1 MRGQTAAFISMIL
14 SFIEIA
20 TVVFYMLFLSY
31 GDHSLDDKKLFM
43 ERLGDRL
50 KDNYYKSYYMNEFE
64 KAFPYQDEERGLVG
78 NNWFSITLEY
88 CLIPAAIL
96 ILWAGLNFIM
106 NHYQLVYLKR
116 SLLLFIISLILI
128 FISFINAFFYVDH
141 VNMPEKDIYIFD
153 IRFNSE
159 IKERMETIKLAKDVY
174 IAGNLFL
181 FIIVCIHL
189 IFTLIIYSDAKEKD
203 NEFLINSSNEAKKVP
218 GSSPTS
224 FQIV

>member
-1 MRGQTAAFISMIL
+1 
-14 SFIEIA
+14 
-20 TVVFYMLFLSY
+20 MLFFSSDY
-31 GDHSLDDKKLFM
+31 SLDNNKLFM
-43 ERLGDRL
+43 ERFGLQL
-50 KDNYYKSYYMNEFE
+50 KDNDYKSYYMNEFE

-96 ILWAGLNFIM
+96 IVFAGINFIM

-153 IRFNSE
+153 IYLTR
-159 IKERMETIKLAKDVY
+159 K
-174 IAGNLFL
+174 
-181 FIIVCIHL
+181 
-189 IFTLIIYSDAKEKD
+189 
-203 NEFLINSSNEAKKVP
+203 
-218 GSSPTS
+218 
-224 FQIV
+224 

>member
-20 TVVFYMLFLSY
+20 TVVFYMLFFS
-31 GDHSLDDKKLFM
+31 GDYSLDTNKHFM
-43 ERLGDRL
+43 ERFSNQL
-50 KDNYYKSYYMNEFE
+50 KDNYYKSYYMDKFE

-128 FISFINAFFYVDH
+128 IISFINAFCYVDH
-141 VNMPEKDIYIFD
+141 VNMPDKDIYIFD
-153 IRFNSE
+153 FLFNLE
-159 IKERMETIKLAKDVY
+159 IKERMEAIKLAKDVY

>member
-20 TVVFYMLFLSY
+20 TVVFYMLFFS
-31 GDHSLDDKKLFM
+31 GDYSLDTNKHFM
-43 ERLGDRL
+43 ERFSNQL
-50 KDNYYKSYYMNEFE
+50 KDNYYKSYYMNKFE

-88 CLIPAAIL
+88 CLIPAVLL
-96 ILWAGLNFIM
+96 IVFAGINFIM
-106 NHYQLVYLKR
+106 NHYQLVNLKC

-128 FISFINAFFYVDH
+128 IISFINAFCYVDH
-141 VNMPEKDIYIFD
+141 VNMPDKDIYIFD
-153 IRFNSE
+153 FLFNLE